1 MPSTREQIGEF
12 FNSPDWTEGE
22 KFIIKWQFGILGDFK
37 TALIEACC
45 RADEDNLERLHRGFP
60 EEVEAYLAW
69 NRGNLGTRFRDAG
82 LNI

>member
-1 MPSTREQIGEF
+1 MPATREKIGEF
-12 FNSPDWTEGE
+12 LNSPDWTEGE

-45 RADEDNLERLHRGFP
+45 RADEGNLARLHYGFP

-69 NRGNLGTRFRDAG
+69 SRGNLGTRFRNAG